1 MEGVLDP
8 TDTLRRYVGRAAGPA
23 RRASYPVDRSAIANW
38 CAAVGDAL
46 PVYTDDAAAAASR
59 WRGIVA
65 PPTMLQTWTF
75 PDRRVTP
82 EPLPGPDEAEAELL
96 ATLHERG
103 YTGTVA
109 TNSEQRYLEAV
120 RLGDTLRSQTTIADV
135 AGPKRTSIGEG
146 WFVTLE
152 TEYTRDDGTPIGT
165 QLFRSFRYRAVPR
178 TAPAPLPA
186 PPLPASP
193 TVVLGRSFGSPT
205 TVTRLASDVA
215 VGEGLPVLEIPIT
228 PTLIVAT
235 SVASGD
241 FNVLHHDRDRA
252 RASGAADIFMNILGT
267 NGLVGRYVAEWAGP
281 DARFLGVAL
290 RLGAPNYAYDTLRLT
305 GAVERHDGRTV
316 LGVLGANSLGSC
328 LTATVEVE
336 LP

>member
-1 MEGVLDP
+1 V
-8 TDTLRRYVGRAAGPA
+8 DTLERFVGRPAGPP
-23 RRASYPVDRSAIANW
+23 RRAPHPVDRSAIANW

-46 PVYTDDAAAAASR
+46 PVYTDDEAAAASR

-82 EPLPGPDEAEAELL
+82 APEPGPGEAEAQLL
-96 ATLHERG
+96 AELRARG

-109 TNSEQRYLEAV
+109 TNCEQTYLEPV
-120 RLGDTLRSQTTIADV
+120 RPGDRLRSRTTIV
-135 AGPKRTSIGEG
+135 GVSGPKQTSIGEG

-152 TEYTRDDGTPIGT
+152 TEYARDDGAIVGT
-165 QLFRSFRYRAVPR
+165 QRFRSLRYRPTQR
-178 TAPAPLPA
+178 TTAPPPEAPE
-186 PPLPASP
+186 LPASP
-193 TVVLGRSFGSPT
+193 TVVVGRSVGTPT
-205 TVTRLASDVA
+205 TVTRRAAEVA
-215 VGEGLPVLEIPIT
+215 AGEELPVLEIPIT

-252 RASGAADIFMNILGT
+252 RAAGAADIFMNILGT
-267 NGLVGRYVAEWAGP
+267 NGLVGRYAGEWAGP
-281 DARFLGVAL
+281 DSRFIGVAL
-290 RLGAPNYAYDTLRLT
+290 RLGVPNYPYDTLRLS
-305 GAVERHDGRTV
+305 GVVERQDGATV
-316 LGVLGANSLGSC
+316 LRIEGTNSLGSC
-328 LTATVEVE
+328 VSATVELQ